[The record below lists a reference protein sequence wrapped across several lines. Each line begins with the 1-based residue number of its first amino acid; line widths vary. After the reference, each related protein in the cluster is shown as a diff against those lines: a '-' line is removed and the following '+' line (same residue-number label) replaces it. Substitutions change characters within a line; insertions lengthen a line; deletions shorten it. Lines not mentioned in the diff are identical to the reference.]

1 MATYKVIQD
10 IEAEDK
16 LVGPLSLR
24 QFIYAGIVI
33 VLGFIAFQL
42 SKATPILVA
51 PFVLPMIFFG
61 ALAAPLGQDQ
71 PSEVWLLA
79 KIRFF
84 LKPRRRIWNQD
95 GISELVTVTAP
106 KRIEQTLT
114 DGLSQTEVKSRLSAL
129 ANTLD
134 SRGWAVKNVS
144 VNLYGQAGYL
154 TDEQSN
160 ADDRLVS
167 ASSLPQDVPMTDV
180 TAMDDMMDES
190 VSPTA
195 QNLERMISESEKVHH
210 QQAIDKMTRKP
221 MPDKAPDG
229 PQADY
234 WFMNQP
240 QTPPSQPGLA
250 TFDNNPLV
258 SPGLPQQQAQAGPQT
273 ADEQALLNKIHE
285 EDKHPTASYGHM
297 KTIQP
302 LSATPTGQSTE
313 HREQGADITAQNSP
327 LTPPAPKA
335 PSPDIIRLANNDDLN
350 ISTIARQANKN
361 HDDGEVV
368 ISLH

>member
-42 SKATPILVA
+42 TKASP
-51 PFVLPMIFFG
+51 VLAIPLLIPMLFFG
-61 ALAAPLGQDQ
+61 ALAAPIGQDQ

-79 KIRFF
+79 KVRFF

-95 GISELVTVTAP
+95 GISQLVTITAP
-106 KRIEQTLT
+106 KKIEQILT

-154 TDEQSN
+154 NSQDDS
-160 ADDRLVS
+160 DRLVS
-167 ASSLPQDVPMTDV
+167 ASSLPQDVPTVDV
-180 TAMDDMMDES
+180 TAMDDMMDEE

-195 QNLERMISESEKVHH
+195 QNLERMIVQSEQAHH
-210 QQAIDKMTRKP
+210 QQLLDRMSGKTP
-221 MPDKAPDG
+221 APLPG
-229 PQADY
+229 QEPTPQADY
-234 WFMNQP
+234 WFM
-240 QTPPSQPGLA
+240 SQQQAAVKPGLA
-250 TFDNNPLV
+250 TFDNNPVV
-258 SPGLPQQQAQAGPQT
+258 SPGMQQGTTTAGPQT
-273 ADEQALLNKIHE
+273 ADEQALLSKIHDE
-285 EDKHPTASYGHM
+285 QTHQPAAYGHM
-297 KTIQP
+297 KTILPIGQQP
-302 LSATPTGQSTE
+302 VAP
-313 HREQGADITAQNSP
+313 SP
-327 LTPPAPKA
+327 VQPKQKA
-335 PSPDIIRLANNDDLN
+335 PAAKPTNPDIIRLANNDDLN
-350 ISTIARQANKN
+350 IATIARQANKN
-361 HDDGEVV
+361 LNDGDEVV

>member
-24 QFIYAGIVI
+24 QFIYAGVVV

-42 SKATPILVA
+42 SKATPFLAA

-61 ALAAPLGQDQ
+61 ALAVPLGQDQ

-95 GISELVTVTAP
+95 GTSQLVTITAP
-106 KRIEQTLT
+106 KKNEQILT
-114 DGLSQTEVKSRLSAL
+114 DGLSQTEVRSRLSAL

-144 VNLYGQAGYL
+144 INLYGQTNYINNQAG
-154 TDEQSN
+154 DS
-160 ADDRLVS
+160 DRLVS
-167 ASSLPQDVPMTDV
+167 ASSLPQDVPISDV

-210 QQAIDKMTRKP
+210 QQAIDNMTRKP
-221 MPDKAPDG
+221 APTNAPGG
-229 PQADY
+229 PHEDY
-234 WFMNQP
+234 WFMNQQP
-240 QTPPSQPGLA
+240 APPQPGLA
-250 TFDNNPLV
+250 TFDHNPLV
-258 SPGLPQQQAQAGPQT
+258 SPGVPQQQAQTGPQT
-273 ADEQALLNKIHE
+273 ADEQALLSKIHE
-285 EDKHPTASYGHM
+285 EHNHPSTSYGHM
-297 KTIQP
+297 KTILP
-302 LSATPTGQSTE
+302 MS
-313 HREQGADITAQNSP
+313 EQA
-327 LTPPAPKA
+327 TPPAPVKA
-335 PSPDIIRLANNDDLN
+335 PETKPTNPDIIRLANNDDLN
-350 ISTIARQANKN
+350 IATIARQANKD

>member
-1 MATYKVIQD
+1 MAVYKVIQD

-16 LVGPLSLR
+16 LVGPLTLR

-33 VLGFIAFQL
+33 VIGFINFQL
-42 SKATPILVA
+42 FKASP
-51 PFVLPMIFFG
+51 VLAIPLLFPMIFFG

-95 GISELVTVTAP
+95 GVSQLVTITAP
-106 KRIEQTLT
+106 KKIERVLT
-114 DGLSQTEVKSRLSAL
+114 DGLSQTEVRSRLSAL

-154 TDEQSN
+154 NDGHGDS
-160 ADDRLVS
+160 DRLVS
-167 ASSLPQDVPMTDV
+167 ASSLPQDVPATDV
-180 TAMDDMMDES
+180 TEMDDMLDAD

-195 QNLERMISESEKVHH
+195 QNLERMMAQSAESHRQHIADVMAGK
-210 QQAIDKMTRKP
+210 ASTTP
-221 MPDKAPDG
+221 AMPT

-234 WFMNQP
+234 WFMNNADQ
-240 QTPPSQPGLA
+240 QSVKPGMA
-250 TFDNNPLV
+250 TFDHNPLV
-258 SPGLPQQQAQAGPQT
+258 SPGAQQATTVPAGPQT
-273 ADEQALLNKIHE
+273 ADEAALL
-285 EDKHPTASYGHM
+285 DKLHAEKSRPEGATSHL
-297 KTIQP
+297 KTILPIGQQP
-302 LSATPTGQSTE
+302 VAKPAPATV
-313 HREQGADITAQNSP
+313 
-327 LTPPAPKA
+327 TPPAEKPA
-335 PSPDIIRLANNDDLN
+335 NPDIMRLAHNDDL
-350 ISTIARQANKN
+350 SVATLARQAKK
-361 HDDGEVV
+361 DLDEGGEVV